1 MISLFSPELL
11 AASLLFNTLC
21 IAIFAFLIKK
31 LYGDHDIIKM
41 HTIIE
46 ILLFLFGI
54 WCLIGIAVLRL
65 TVEITVVSSIEFV
78 FLFSFISAIIF
89 LNVIIL
95 IGCAYL
101 LMGKSLKICWAG

>member
-11 AASLLFNTLC
+11 ATSLLFNTVC

-31 LYGDHDIIKM
+31 VYGDQDIIKM
-41 HTIIE
+41 HSIIE

-65 TVEITVVSSIEFV
+65 TVEITIVSSIEFV
-78 FLFSFISAIIF
+78 FLFSCISAIIF
-89 LNVIIL
+89 LIVIIL

-101 LMGKSLKICWAG
+101 LMGKSLKK